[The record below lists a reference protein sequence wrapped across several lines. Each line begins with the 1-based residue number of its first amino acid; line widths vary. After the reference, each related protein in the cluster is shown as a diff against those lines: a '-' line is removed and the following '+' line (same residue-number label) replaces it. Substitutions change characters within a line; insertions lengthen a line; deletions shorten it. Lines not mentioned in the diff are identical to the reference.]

1 MKYLV
6 MACHTGYAV
15 VLDEDGRFLK
25 VANRRYAVGQTVTDV
40 VQMRVPPAEPPA
52 QRAARWLYPLAA
64 AAACLLLA
72 LGLLLRGAQTP
83 QAAVYLSIN
92 PQVRIDVNR
101 SDTVVSLTG
110 LNEDG
115 MALLSGYRYW
125 NKPLEQVCGEL
136 LDRAAAQGFLLDGGR
151 ILLTL
156 DGGEEWTAEQRESL
170 PAYLAGRL
178 AGRLSVTI
186 EVAGGTPG
194 ESDDLQVIIPVGQD
208 GGYGDSAYGM
218 TPLPQTPAPTAAPQ
232 TPTPAPQATAPAAG
246 DDGMT
251 DYGGSGNDSGYG
263 GNDGGDSG
271 YGGGGNDD
279 SGYGGNGNDD
289 SGYGGNGG
297 DDSGYGGNDDDDS
310 GYGDD

>member
-72 LGLLLRGAQTP
+72 LGLLLRGAQAP

-92 PQVRIDVNR
+92 PQVRIGVNR

-170 PAYLAGRL
+170 PAR
-178 AGRLSVTI
+178 R
-186 EVAGGTPG
+186 
-194 ESDDLQVIIPVGQD
+194 
-208 GGYGDSAYGM
+208 
-218 TPLPQTPAPTAAPQ
+218 PAR
-232 TPTPAPQATAPAAG
+232 
-246 DDGMT
+246 
-251 DYGGSGNDSGYG
+251 
-263 GNDGGDSG
+263 
-271 YGGGGNDD
+271 
-279 SGYGGNGNDD
+279 
-289 SGYGGNGG
+289 
-297 DDSGYGGNDDDDS
+297 
-310 GYGDD
+310 

>member
-194 ESDDLQVIIPVGQD
+194 ESDGLQVIIPVGQD
-208 GGYGDSAYGM
+208 SGYGDSAYGM

-232 TPTPAPQATAPAAG
+232 TPTPAPAAG

-271 YGGGGNDD
+271 YGGDGN
-279 SGYGGNGNDD
+279 
-289 SGYGGNGG
+289 
-297 DDSGYGGNDDDDS
+297 DDSGYGGNDDDDDS

>member
-72 LGLLLRGAQTP
+72 LGLLLRGAQAP

-92 PQVRIDVNR
+92 PQVRIGVNR

-186 EVAGGTPG
+186 EVAGGAPG
-194 ESDDLQVIIPVGQD
+194 ESDGLQVIIPVGQD
-208 GGYGDSAYGM
+208 SGYGDSAYGM

-232 TPTPAPQATAPAAG
+232 TPAPTAAPAGNTPAAVPAAG

-251 DYGGSGNDSGYG
+251 DYGGSG
-263 GNDGGDSG
+263 GDSG
-271 YGGGGNDD
+271 YGGSDDGD
-279 SGYGGNGNDD
+279 SGYSGSDD
-289 SGYGGNGG
+289 DD
-297 DDSGYGGNDDDDS
+297 DDSGYGGNDDDDDS
-310 GYGDD
+310 GYGGNDDDDDSGYGG